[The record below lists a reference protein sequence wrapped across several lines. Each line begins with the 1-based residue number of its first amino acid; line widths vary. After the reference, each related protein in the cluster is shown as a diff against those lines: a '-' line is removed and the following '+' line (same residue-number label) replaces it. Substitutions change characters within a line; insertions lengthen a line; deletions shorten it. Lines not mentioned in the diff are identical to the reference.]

1 MTTTQSLGLIAF
13 LFPLAFSPGPGNS
26 YFAALGA
33 ARGLRGSLPAL
44 CSYHLATWV
53 VTVGLGLG
61 AGVALLSEP
70 LALRLLGLLG
80 GGYMLWLGVAGL
92 LRSAPAGSTP
102 GETPPL
108 AEENAPRAGGL
119 MAGALLLLLNPKAY
133 LIIAVMFSEFLS
145 AEHHTPGRVV
155 AITTIFTLNNLVAFS
170 LWALA
175 GQALGRWAVR
185 AGRQWLLDRGFA
197 IGVVAVGAWLIAGT
211 VTS

>member
-1 MTTTQSLGLIAF
+1 MTATQSLGLIAF

-33 ARGLRGSLPAL
+33 ARGLRGSLAAL
-44 CSYHLATWV
+44 CGYHVATWL
-53 VTVGLGLG
+53 VTLGLGLG
-61 AGVALLSEP
+61 AGVALLNEP
-70 LALRLLGLLG
+70 VALRLLGLLG
-80 GGYMLWLGVAGL
+80 GGYILWLGVAGL
-92 LRSAPAGSTP
+92 RSVPAGSTP
-102 GETPPL
+102 VGAQPVEGNPSG
-108 AEENAPRAGGL
+108 AAGL

-145 AEHHTPGRVV
+145 TQEHTPGRVV
-155 AITTIFTLNNLVAFS
+155 AITTIFTLNNLVAFA

-185 AGRQWLLDRGFA
+185 SGHQRLLDRGFA
-197 IGVVAVGAWLIAGT
+197 VGVMAVGAWLIAGT